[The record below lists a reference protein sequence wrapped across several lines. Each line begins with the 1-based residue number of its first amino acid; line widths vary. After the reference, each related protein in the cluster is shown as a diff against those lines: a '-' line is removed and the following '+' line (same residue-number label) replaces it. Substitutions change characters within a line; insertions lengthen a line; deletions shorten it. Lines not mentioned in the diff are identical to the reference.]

1 MVHGR
6 PMEASRGSPP
16 VYRYRRR
23 ISATTDSSGPSP
35 AARPRG
41 PGARRLV
48 GSAGIGVVVSGLLV
62 NVYLAVVARALT
74 PAEYATFGAFWALAL
89 VLGFGPFLPLEQ
101 ELARRLSLRESRR
114 QVLLAGAT
122 TAAALAALAL
132 IVLLAAFPVVASSLD
147 RDPWAFG
154 ALVALCVVSAGQ
166 FLLRGVLIGTDRL
179 VRHGAVMVLDALLR
193 LGCAVV
199 LLAVGGRQA
208 SLYCWALVAAIALAH
223 LPLLTGAWRR
233 AEHEVATTAPD
244 PTRHDTRALT
254 RSATP
259 LLVGSVCA
267 QLLLNGLPVVVVALA
282 NGTAQAAAG
291 VFVAA
296 FTLAKAPLSMVVP
309 LQSAVVPTLTR
320 LLVAGRR
327 GQVLRLLARGAAAL
341 AGLAVVGVPLA
352 WWLGPAI
359 VSLVFGSEYRIP
371 GAQLAVIVAGVL
383 AHVGLV
389 VVTQV
394 HVARDRHVDVAASW
408 LAGLVVAA
416 VTFWLVPGVVVAGEV
431 AFGVGSAVGAV
442 VSALLLMRTHGAAD
456 GTTGRRR
463 ERPRERG
470 TGARE
475 PRGHRRALRRRLLR
489 GQRAGR

>member
-1 MVHGR
+1 MVHQFRRVGER
-6 PMEASRGSPP
+6 WPGVAA
-16 VYRYRRR
+16 RYRRR
-23 ISATTDSSGPSP
+23 ISATTDPTSPSP
-35 AARPRG
+35 ASRPRGG

-114 QVLLAGAT
+114 QVLLAGVA
-122 TAAALAALAL
+122 TAAVLAGLAL
-132 IVLLAAFPVVASSLD
+132 VVLLAAYPLASRSLD
-147 RDPWAFG
+147 GDPWAFG
-154 ALVALCVVSAGQ
+154 ALVALCLVSGGQ

-199 LLAVGGRQA
+199 LFAAGGTRA
-208 SLYCWALVAAIALAH
+208 SFFCWALVGAIAVAH
-223 LPLLTGAWRR
+223 LPLIRGAWRR
-233 AEHEVATTAPD
+233 AEHEVGAGVGAGTAD
-244 PTRHDTRALT
+244 PARHTTRALVG
-254 RSATP
+254 SATP

-282 NGTAQAAAG
+282 HGAAQAAAG

-320 LLVAGRR
+320 LLGAGRR
-327 GQVLRLLARGAAAL
+327 REVLALLAKGAAGL
-341 AGLAVVGVPLA
+341 LGLAVLGVPLA

-359 VSLVFGSEYRIP
+359 VRLVFGSEYRIP
-371 GAQLAVIVAGVL
+371 GAELAVIVAGVL

-394 HVARDRHVDVAASW
+394 HVARGRHVDVAASW
-408 LAGLVVAA
+408 LVGLVVAGL
-416 VTFWLVPGVVVAGEV
+416 TFALVPGVVVAGEV
-431 AFGVGSAVGAV
+431 AFGAGSAVGAV
-442 VSALLLMRTHGAAD
+442 VSALLLVLSPETTGPATARVTDD
-456 GTTGRRR
+456 GTVQT
-463 ERPRERG
+463 
-470 TGARE
+470 
-475 PRGHRRALRRRLLR
+475 
-489 GQRAGR
+489 